1 MLLSGVGTTMQT
13 VGAQWL
19 LVDAPDAAAL
29 VALVQATTTLP
40 VMLLALA
47 GGVLADA
54 FDRRRLLVAVQAYF
68 GVVGGV
74 LAALT
79 AAGGMPPALL
89 LAFTFALGAGVALQL
104 PAWGATIPEL
114 VPRPQLRAASRLD
127 LVNLNLS
134 RAVGPALAGLV
145 IARLGG
151 VPVVFALN
159 AASVLVL
166 AVALLRWR
174 RPAHPTERPPE
185 RFVPAL
191 RAGGRYVW
199 HAPAVRRLLLRAV
212 LFVLPAAAL
221 WALLPLVASRRLGLA
236 ADGYGVLFGA
246 VGAGAIAG
254 ALLLGR
260 VQARLATNGTLAL
273 GGGLYAGALAAVAL
287 LPGFPATLAALLV
300 AGLAWMTVTSTL
312 QAELQLVLPAWV
324 RARGLSIYTLTFMG
338 AQTAGALLWGL
349 AASRAGLQP
358 AVLLAAGVLLAG
370 VIASAF
376 WRVPETGHLDPLPA
390 VSRTDTRSAADPEG
404 RSWAG
409 DGENGVAFVDADHA
423 LDEAMGDAYRT
434 KDQRAAAADVTPLV
448 SPEARAGA
456 RVSTRRLVPR
466 ATAECRATPAR
477 RARCGSAPS
486 AAAPWRSRPSGS
498 AAWA

>member
-1 MLLSGVGTTMQT
+1 MQITRHRTTATESAGSDASGWAPLGQRAFRWLWAGVLVSSVGTTMQT

-19 LVDAPDAAAL
+19 LVDAPNAAAL
-29 VALVQATTTLP
+29 VALVQAATTLP
-40 VMLLALA
+40 VMLLAPA

-54 FDRRRLLVAVQAYF
+54 FDRRRLLFAVQAYVF
-68 GVVGGV
+68 VVGVV

-79 AAGGMPPALL
+79 ATGRMPPALL

-104 PAWGATIPEL
+104 PSWGATIPEL
-114 VPRPQLRAASRLD
+114 VPRSQLRAASRLD
-127 LVNLNLS
+127 LVSVNLS

-145 IARLGG
+145 IAHLGG

-159 AASVLVL
+159 AASVVVL
-166 AVALLRWR
+166 AVALLVWR
-174 RPAHPTERPPE
+174 RPRTPSRNPRE
-185 RFVPAL
+185 RFGPAL

-199 HAPAVRRLLLRAV
+199 QAPAVRRLLLRAV
-212 LFVLPAAAL
+212 LFVVPAAAL

-246 VGAGAIAG
+246 VGAGAVVG

-260 VQARLATNGTLAL
+260 VQARLATEGTLAL
-273 GGGLYAGALAAVAL
+273 GGGLYAAALAALVV
-287 LPGFPATLAALLV
+287 LPGVPAALGALLV

-324 RARGLSIYTLTFMG
+324 RARGLAIYTLTFMG

-349 AASRAGLQP
+349 AAERAGLQP

-376 WRVPETGHLDPLPA
+376 RRWPETDHLAPRPAAQRSA
-390 VSRTDTRSAADPEG
+390 VSRD
-404 RSWAG
+404 
-409 DGENGVAFVDADHA
+409 
-423 LDEAMGDAYRT
+423 
-434 KDQRAAAADVTPLV
+434 
-448 SPEARAGA
+448 ARATTLTLA
-456 RVSTRRLVPR
+456 PR
-466 ATAECRATPAR
+466 ATT
-477 RARCGSAPS
+477 
-486 AAAPWRSRPSGS
+486 
-498 AAWA
+498 